1 LLLITILTVENNDIM
16 GLRIGSF
23 IAIMLSLFLFV
34 EHHVMAFEN
43 SDFPERPRL
52 LVLTDIGGD
61 PDDTQSLR
69 RLLVYANE
77 FRIEGLIATSTMRR
91 ALYGLT
97 RFTAENIIFEA
108 IDDYEQVRDNLALHA
123 EGYPTANEL
132 RAVVRAG
139 NPDPPSAD
147 HIVPGQSSP
156 GSQHIISVVDSSDEP
171 LCIAV
176 WGEVNELAQALLNVK
191 STRSPKDVE
200 KFASKIRVYAI
211 NDQDMKRYPNGSG
224 EWIKK
229 NFPYIKY
236 VESGAPR
243 LMPIIT
249 GAYRGVFQN
258 DAAGGG
264 HPTLPLV
271 KPGKEFNQ
279 EEWVATNILAWGP
292 LGAGYPA
299 EVNLNPNTARNT
311 RGSKEGDTP
320 SMFFFLPHGLN
331 NPNHPEWG
339 SWGGRFQHHNGGHYI
354 DAQDNHWSGEMDGSL
369 RRKWTVARWR
379 EAYQNDFAAR
389 MRWCV
394 LGYEEA
400 NHNPV
405 AVIGNDKS
413 RNVIV
418 REVKNGETVS
428 LDASA
433 SYDPDGDNI
442 SFKWW
447 IYHEPSSLSS
457 VALRNS
463 DKAIAHL
470 EIPESP
476 LAGDVHVILEVSDEG
491 EPKLTSFRRVVLRV
505 MDENTT
511 RRLSGN

>member
-1 LLLITILTVENNDIM
+1 MVMKSGICFPIIILSV
-16 GLRIGSF
+16 
-23 IAIMLSLFLFV
+23 FLFIG
-34 EHHVMAFEN
+34 HHLWAFDN
-43 SDFPERPRL
+43 VNFSERPRL

-77 FRIEGLIATSTMRR
+77 FRIEGLIATSTMRK
-91 ALYGLT
+91 ALYGLK
-97 RFTAENIIFEA
+97 RFTAQHLIFDA

-147 HIVPGQSSP
+147 HIIPGQSSP
-156 GSQHIISVVDSSDEP
+156 GSQHIINVVDSSDEP

-176 WGEVNELAQALLNVK
+176 WGEVNELAQALLDVK
-191 STRSPKDVE
+191 STRSPEDVE

-211 NDQDMKRYPNGSG
+211 NDQDMKRYPYGSG
-224 EWIKK
+224 EWVKQ
-229 NFPYIKY
+229 NFPNIKY
-236 VESGAPR
+236 VESGMPR

-249 GAYRGVFQN
+249 GAYRGIFQN

-264 HPTLPLV
+264 HPILPLV

-299 EVNLNPNTARNT
+299 EVNLNPNTPRNT
-311 RGSKEGDTP
+311 SGCKEGDTP

-331 NPNHPEWG
+331 NPDHPEWG

-354 DAQDNHWSGEMDGSL
+354 DAQDDHWSGEMDGSL

-379 EAYQNDFAAR
+379 EAYQNDFAGR
-389 MRWCV
+389 MRWCI
-394 LGYEEA
+394 LNYQEA
-400 NHNPV
+400 NHNPI
-405 AVIGNDKS
+405 AIINRDKS
-413 RNVIV
+413 KRAIV
-418 REVKNGETVS
+418 LEVKPGETVT

-433 SYDPDGDNI
+433 SHDPDGDNLI
-442 SFKWW
+442 FKWW
-447 IYHEPSSLSS
+447 IYHEPSSLTS
-457 VALRNS
+457 VILHHR
-463 DKAIAHL
+463 DKAIARL
-470 EIPESP
+470 EIPELSP
-476 LAGDVHVILEVSDEG
+476 TGDVHVILEISDDG
-491 EPKLTSFRRVVLRV
+491 EPRLSSFRRVVLRV

-511 RRLSGN
+511 WRLSEN